1 MITDIQACGH
11 MVKVTSD
18 FRGVEL
24 ISRREAILRLEG
36 ILGMD
41 KSSKVADMLEKL
53 VYACNDARINE
64 LGVGYSKHVIDAL
77 LNKIRDGQK
86 EAYLRDKSIAH
97 SDIVPAGVTRKAYSD
112 DKADKSNGLVI
123 TDGTRSMGADIDGD
137 AISTKEESKDN
148 LA

>member
-18 FRGVEL
+18 VRGVEL

-53 VYACNDARINE
+53 IYSCNEARINE
-64 LGVGYSKHVIDAL
+64 LGVGYSKHIIDSL
-77 LNKIRDGQK
+77 LAKVRAGQK
-86 EAYLRDKSIAH
+86 EAQARDKG
-97 SDIVPAGVTRKAYSD
+97 IVNSESAPSE
-112 DKADKSNGLVI
+112 VI
-123 TDGTRSMGADIDGD
+123 RTSYPEIPDSSVDAGTRSSTVEKTPNPTTTD
-137 AISTKEESKDN
+137 A
-148 LA
+148 A

>member
-18 FRGVEL
+18 VRGVEL

-53 VYACNDARINE
+53 VYSCNEARINE
-64 LGVGYSKHVIDAL
+64 LGVGYSKHIIDNL
-77 LNKIRDGQK
+77 LARIRAGQK
-86 EAYLRDKSIAH
+86 EAQARDKGIVHSEFTPSGGTRTSYPDIPDSSI
-97 SDIVPAGVTRKAYSD
+97 DT
-112 DKADKSNGLVI
+112 
-123 TDGTRSMGADIDGD
+123 GTRS
-137 AISTKEESKDN
+137 STVENTPSPTPPTV
-148 LA
+148 A